1 MFKYALYNYIPQ
13 RYLKRASFEEK
24 DLDRKIL
31 DFKDGRRYAAKWAAR
46 EMARSLALMDLS
58 DTVIV
63 CIPASCKRTNSI
75 RFKWFAEELSNR
87 LGAINGFNHI
97 AVYGNRKKAHITHEH
112 VLADGSNENFHIDED
127 FFRGKNVIVV
137 DDICTTC
144 KTANAFIERI
154 QSVGANVRMALFLAK
169 TKYYKH

>member
-1 MFKYALYNYIPQ
+1 MLKYALYNYIPQ

-97 AVYGNRKKAHITHEH
+97 AVYGSRKKAHITHEH

-144 KTANAFIERI
+144 KTANAFIERM